1 MNGRVV
7 PFSAMPSQCAS
18 SNAFGFLVYFFR
30 LPLKLL
36 QIWQIT
42 SSWKLTP
49 KKDCANPVV
58 VRAGCI
64 IHVSR
69 PLLQLDRP
77 ERERGGHEIR
87 SKKTSAAAVL
97 QDLLYKRG
105 VKPKGDIWRKAFTV
119 LQDLLYRGGDQTK
132 RWYLPHNQ
140 VPSTQVL
147 EDLLCKRGDIN
158 QKVIFLPLQKFQ
170 VPSSKLCW
178 VQTNW

>member
-1 MNGRVV
+1 MYNSRVQAA
-7 PFSAMPSQCAS
+7 SAVGS
-18 SNAFGFLVYFFR
+18 
-30 LPLKLL
+30 
-36 QIWQIT
+36 T
-42 SSWKLTP
+42 T
-49 KKDCANPVV
+49 
-58 VRAGCI
+58 
-64 IHVSR
+64 
-69 PLLQLDRP
+69 
-77 ERERGGHEIR
+77 ERGGHEIR

-147 EDLLCKRGDIN
+147 EDLLYRGGDIN

-170 VPSSKLCW
+170 VMLGTNKLVKAWTLAAEICVVRNPNLKLTSEPDQDW
-178 VQTNW
+178 PIILSLGQHHLAWNHLQETLLSF